1 MRDRPTSAD
10 LPDPRPSACP
20 GLLRIVQA
28 LDGGICRVKL
38 AGGILSSQQAR
49 AIAEAAERCASGV
62 LELTNRSNLQ
72 IRGVLPGQQAELI
85 ERLLAA
91 GLGPSNPAA
100 DDVRNLL
107 LSPAAG
113 LDPQALLDTRPL
125 AAALLDAI
133 IVVLALRAIGGSSF
147 ADAALFG
154 VGIMSMAVLGAGA
167 HVAITTADK

>member
-38 AGGILSSQQAR
+38 AGGVLSSQQAR

-91 GLGPSNPAA
+91 DLGPSNPAA

-107 LSPAAG
+107 LSPAAASFDQYPDFEARG
-113 LDPQALLDTRPL
+113 EAF
-125 AAALLDAI
+125 
-133 IVVLALRAIGGSSF
+133 RA
-147 ADAALFG
+147 
-154 VGIMSMAVLGAGA
+154 AVLNLGATPSG
-167 HVAITTADK
+167 HG

>member
-38 AGGILSSQQAR
+38 AGGVLSSQQAR

-72 IRGVLPGQQAELI
+72 IRGVLPGQESALI
-85 ERLLAA
+85 DALLSA
-91 GLGPSNPAA
+91 GLGPRVAAA

-125 AAALLDAI
+125 AAARLMAI
-133 IVVLALRAIGGSSF
+133 VRRGPRTFPALRQAPATARAPRDG
-147 ADAALFG
+147 AAFTRR
-154 VGIMSMAVLGAGA
+154 
-167 HVAITTADK
+167 TTGCGR